1 MYNTTKNFEKAI
13 LGDNRTLRAK
23 IKTGKYET
31 EDGFIS
37 IKHYMK
43 SVENSITVG
52 GAVSSYVEV
61 EMWKPDFFIENS
73 ELQIFIG
80 IDVED
85 EKNVLLDTLGGKILD
100 ANSNNILTVSS
111 QEKTEWIP
119 LGLFTAQKPKN
130 DNEIVTFTAYDRIE
144 SKLSGAFFSDLKYP
158 IDAKKILEEISQ
170 KTGVPINISD
180 LPNGV
185 EIAQREVISESD
197 VDEEGN
203 ETTTT
208 TYENPFNGYT
218 YREALGYI
226 AMLYCRFAIVDRTG
240 TIKLVWYT
248 DANYEVNTDR
258 YYDDLVTQDEIFMV
272 SKISC
277 AVGEKTIYAGDGTTS
292 ILLENPVMTQERLD
306 YIYNTIKELN
316 FLPASTSFYG
326 DIRLDIGDI
335 VTLNDKYGNVIKIPL
350 MSVTQEFDGGL
361 LTVIQSYG
369 SGEESTQSG
378 GQITKMVNRTYTELF
393 LVKEIVGTKASFDY
407 VRAKIGE
414 FEELSSN
421 FLKVNDADIK
431 YAKIDLANVNN
442 AWIENGQIKKASI
455 TNAEI
460 ADATIESAKIKS
472 INADTINTGTLK
484 TKHLIIVS
492 DDGKESIVGVINA
505 SNGVPEGEVN
515 SKKIQAASIDVVDLS
530 AFQAKIAGFNLKEY
544 AIYADKQSA
553 TGKDGEI
560 YLSTD
565 RLFMG
570 VGAIN
575 MDLDTPFQVYAN
587 GSFRLVGRNSK
598 FDFNSTTG
606 DMDIEVSKLKIASKS
621 VATSDDIAN
630 LMNERTTVLK
640 IESSNGAPLDE
651 NSTSTVL
658 RVIIYRGRTRITN
671 ALDLKK
677 EMGEVSLLWLS
688 RKEGEEYKS
697 ISANDNRISDSGFT
711 FTPNEDDIKN
721 RCSFR
726 CRLISDG
733 SGYINPDQATA
744 VDRIEARLK
753 DYVDNTLIP
762 TVKSEIISEISK
774 DTYIAKI
781 EKNEKDISELK
792 RVTGGSK
799 PIEQDFHLA
808 WLGWSNNIERGNGI
822 ENDAI
827 MFSKHDIVG
836 TQRLDLYSLAS
847 SKPTFTVNT
856 LKILKRAKELNPK
869 LRTFEY
875 IQSESGRTDFT
886 YNGDHAHL
894 NSDGSWEGS
903 TADLS
908 GCTRIYT
915 YQQICDW
922 LDYFKDTGTDGI
934 FFDDWGYDFAKEDIC
949 YQFQWDPDE
958 FESKNDALN
967 KKWIMLIEAC
977 HTRGLFLI
985 TNGGMPFSVGDW
997 YTYLDENDIIC
1008 LESCLISSAGDT
1020 WQMGQKSI
1028 YNYYANW
1035 YSTGKCKA
1043 KIWSQNYFPSDAE
1056 LYKEEVLTYL
1066 CAMTYACGGN
1076 YVSMGTFK
1084 CIEMPE
1090 FMNLFSDGDTKTIKK
1105 IDDNTYQLKINNHV
1119 LEVHQ
1124 WKNLSGRVS
1133 EKTVNKNYY
1142 ILDGKRFNNGF
1153 LRASIVDYELTES
1166 INQVSEKL
1174 NSIGEDSKKNAISYW
1189 RMAIDDWDATLS
1201 YLDYTNLI
1209 LIDPEPNGIANG
1221 TIQTV
1226 KKSDGTVDIVCK
1238 YNKLEQGG
1246 IHLKIIR
1253 PSNYEGFNQ
1262 TGSGLEFGFSDVIF
1276 DMSEDSWTLPNGTVY
1291 EAAYL
1296 WAIPSF
1302 YIYTGSTP
1310 LNEESVANYKIDGV
1324 GSELGSATGHYIRSQ
1339 KKIYSSYDIKVWFH
1353 APAGKYFNGTITIK
1367 NAYLID
1373 LGEHGDEVSKK
1384 WYTNI
1389 FPSTFNNTSAMAA
1402 QRTLAEKK
1410 GQKVYDFT
1418 VSHTDA
1424 WGWTKYKYTG
1434 DELLALR
1441 GHTIEFGCSSLS
1453 FSNGSTGVGNASNG
1467 WVNYAFGIGVNN
1479 DNPTTMRLYSDTAN
1493 KSEVWNEK
1501 ICCFKYTIP
1510 DDATSLT
1517 IGFQSFGFPKDVTLT
1532 IKDAY
1537 MYDLGEEVSIRG
1549 ETPTNASLR
1558 LCRVTEKQ
1566 ENLTPSNMRNT
1577 LYMTEKGRMYCY
1589 DLGGKKIDIAG
1600 SIYIGATE
1608 AGYTGTPEE
1617 FGNALYQLIQSNI
1630 SP

>member
-13 LGDNRTLRAK
+13 LGDNRTFRAK

-61 EMWKPDFFIENS
+61 EMWKPDFFVENS

-85 EKNVLLDTLGGKILD
+85 EDNVLLDTLGGKILD

-226 AMLYCRFAIVDRTG
+226 AMLYCRFAIADRTG

-361 LTVIQSYG
+361 LTAIQSYG

-658 RVIIYRGRTRITN
+658 HVIIYRGRTRITN

-688 RKEGEEYKS
+688 RKEREEYKS

-711 FTPNEDDIKN
+711 FTPSEDDVKN

-744 VDRIEARLK
+744 VDRIEAEGEIKLFDTK
-753 DYVDNTLIP
+753 DKEIEKIQEKISQQTTLIQDINGWQFRWDKLIA
-762 TVKSEIISEISK
+762 TDNADEEHYTDYIQFVNGNITIGNSRSNVKLNLTNELINFTDTDGNELARFQKNAVYLGLDSKDSVIDLCNGTGTIANANTDESHNYNRLAINSTDSIELNSAKITKIVSKSEDGHFISTIGMNAGRIPWSTEF
-774 DTYIAKI
+774 DTVSLGSIVLK
-781 EKNEKDISELK
+781 SEDKESGTSASFTLHP
-792 RVTGGSK
+792 VGFQYEDG
-799 PIEQDFHLA
+799 
-808 WLGWSNNIERGNGI
+808 RGNITSAAG
-822 ENDAI
+822 
-827 MFSKHDIVG
+827 S
-836 TQRLDLYSLAS
+836 
-847 SKPTFTVNT
+847 
-856 LKILKRAKELNPK
+856 LKIAMNDTEFIGTILKVPSIFLPNPK
-869 LRTFEY
+869 LSWLDAKNTLQCIVSSVATETGFYPVARINTFSGNQWLLGGLNDKVYVAGQYAGRT
-875 IQSESGRTDFT
+875 ESG
-886 YNGDHAHL
+886 
-894 NSDGSWEGS
+894 
-903 TADLS
+903 
-908 GCTRIYT
+908 I
-915 YQQICDW
+915 
-922 LDYFKDTGTDGI
+922 
-934 FFDDWGYDFAKEDIC
+934 
-949 YQFQWDPDE
+949 
-958 FESKNDALN
+958 
-967 KKWIMLIEAC
+967 
-977 HTRGLFLI
+977 
-985 TNGGMPFSVGDW
+985 DW
-997 YTYLDENDIIC
+997 YTIWSTDTGLLTHSNDLQVNGKITSKNGIVLENAKYLFAKNNVGEEKNILGISSSNNVAIGYECENSTNIYGGNRIRFAFNNFSDENGNISWNPYYIWGDTISVTWDGAGYITGGKTVVRFSIP
-1008 LESCLISSAGDT
+1008 LARPILGNPTVTVSNVNGLRIRQNGKYLFGSSADSPTKKGNINA
-1020 WQMGQKSI
+1020 S
-1028 YNYYANW
+1028 AN
-1035 YSTGKCKA
+1035 
-1043 KIWSQNYFPSDAE
+1043 
-1056 LYKEEVLTYL
+1056 KEWVRVEITYP
-1066 CAMTYACGGN
+1066 A
-1076 YVSMGTFK
+1076 
-1084 CIEMPE
+1084 
-1090 FMNLFSDGDTKTIKK
+1090 
-1105 IDDNTYQLKINNHV
+1105 DDNAINNDV
-1119 LEVHQ
+1119 CGIE
-1124 WKNLSGRVS
+1124 
-1133 EKTVNKNYY
+1133 
-1142 ILDGKRFNNGF
+1142 
-1153 LRASIVDYELTES
+1153 ASI
-1166 INQVSEKL
+1166 
-1174 NSIGEDSKKNAISYW
+1174 
-1189 RMAIDDWDATLS
+1189 
-1201 YLDYTNLI
+1201 
-1209 LIDPEPNGIANG
+1209 
-1221 TIQTV
+1221 
-1226 KKSDGTVDIVCK
+1226 
-1238 YNKLEQGG
+1238 
-1246 IHLKIIR
+1246 KI
-1253 PSNYEGFNQ
+1253 
-1262 TGSGLEFGFSDVIF
+1262 
-1276 DMSEDSWTLPNGTVY
+1276 
-1291 EAAYL
+1291 
-1296 WAIPSF
+1296 
-1302 YIYTGSTP
+1302 
-1310 LNEESVANYKIDGV
+1310 
-1324 GSELGSATGHYIRSQ
+1324 
-1339 KKIYSSYDIKVWFH
+1339 
-1353 APAGKYFNGTITIK
+1353 
-1367 NAYLID
+1367 
-1373 LGEHGDEVSKK
+1373 
-1384 WYTNI
+1384 
-1389 FPSTFNNTSAMAA
+1389 TF
-1402 QRTLAEKK
+1402 E
-1410 GQKVYDFT
+1410 
-1418 VSHTDA
+1418 
-1424 WGWTKYKYTG
+1424 
-1434 DELLALR
+1434 
-1441 GHTIEFGCSSLS
+1441 
-1453 FSNGSTGVGNASNG
+1453 
-1467 WVNYAFGIGVNN
+1467 
-1479 DNPTTMRLYSDTAN
+1479 
-1493 KSEVWNEK
+1493 
-1501 ICCFKYTIP
+1501 
-1510 DDATSLT
+1510 
-1517 IGFQSFGFPKDVTLT
+1517 
-1532 IKDAY
+1532 
-1537 MYDLGEEVSIRG
+1537 
-1549 ETPTNASLR
+1549 
-1558 LCRVTEKQ
+1558 
-1566 ENLTPSNMRNT
+1566 
-1577 LYMTEKGRMYCY
+1577 
-1589 DLGGKKIDIAG
+1589 
-1600 SIYIGATE
+1600 
-1608 AGYTGTPEE
+1608 
-1617 FGNALYQLIQSNI
+1617 
-1630 SP
+1630 